1 MNMKKIII
9 IQFIINVF
17 TPILLGTIIGLVY
30 KDDFNYILS
39 LNRTIKVP
47 SVIFPIIWSI
57 LYLLQGLWYQ
67 LYLTKEKKDT
77 VITVYWMSIIINLL
91 YTPLFFNLHLNILS
105 TFIVIILIT
114 LIGYL
119 FTYSLIKKFKF
130 WYLYIPY
137 LTWLIFA
144 LILMMDIIIHN

>member
-1 MNMKKIII
+1 MKKIII

-17 TPILLGTIIGLVY
+17 TPILLGIIIGLVY
-30 KDDFNYILS
+30 KDDFSYILS

-47 SVIFPIIWSI
+47 SVIFPIIWSV

-67 LYLTKEKKDT
+67 FYLKKEKNDT
-77 VITVYWMSIIINLL
+77 IITVYWMSIIINLL

-105 TFIVIILIT
+105 TFIVIILIA

-119 FTYSLIKKFKF
+119 FAYSLIKKYNF

-137 LTWLIFA
+137 LTWLTFA